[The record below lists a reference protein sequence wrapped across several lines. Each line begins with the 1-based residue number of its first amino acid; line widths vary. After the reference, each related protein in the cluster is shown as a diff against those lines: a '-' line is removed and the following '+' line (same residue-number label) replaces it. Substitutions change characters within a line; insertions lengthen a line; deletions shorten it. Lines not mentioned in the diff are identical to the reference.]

1 MLKKI
6 EKKLKQQMTAPAPLQ
21 QYQFHIDG
29 VSADMISG
37 WALNKNAKSTP
48 VKIEVFAGA
57 TLLWQ
62 VVADMPREDL
72 AAAGFGD
79 SAFSLVPNPSVLTAD
94 IEHVDVYIDGH
105 KVNEQPYAL
114 ALSAPNVDDYTCY
127 IDVVDNDKVI
137 GWSRHVNQAEHR
149 VVVELKHNDSV
160 LAHGVA
166 DVFREDLQQASIG
179 DGHYGFSLSLN
190 KANFPAEVVSCN
202 VYLDGLLS
210 PLEPVELHA
219 SIQEIE
225 KAKFLAKFANE
236 LGDFQQLVAA
246 EATRIAAQ
254 IESATPENEQT
265 SMNTVVNVAVN
276 NIAELCARMNVL
288 EKVLTAHFVK

>member
-6 EKKLKQQMTAPAPLQ
+6 EKKIKQQMATPAPLQ
-21 QYQFHIDG
+21 QYQFHIDV

-37 WALNKNAKSTP
+37 WALNKNAKQTP
-48 VKIEVFAGA
+48 VKIEVFSGS

-62 VVADMPREDL
+62 TVADIAREDL

-79 SAFSLVPNPSVLTAD
+79 SAFALVPNASVLTANID
-94 IEHVDVYIDGH
+94 HVDVYIDGH
-105 KVNEQPYAL
+105 KVNEQAYPL
-114 ALSAPNVDDYTCY
+114 ALNAPSVDDYTCY
-127 IDVVDNDKVI
+127 VDAVDNDKVI
-137 GWSRHVNQAEHR
+137 GWCRHVNQADRR
-149 VVVELKHNDSV
+149 VVVELKHNDDV

-166 DVFREDLQQASIG
+166 DVFREDLQQANIG

-210 PLEPVELHA
+210 QTEPVELKI
-219 SIQEIE
+219 STQEIE

-236 LGDFQQLVAA
+236 LGDFQQLVAV
-246 EATRIAAQ
+246 EATRIAEQ
-254 IESATPENEQT
+254 IESATPTNEQT
-265 SMNTVVNVAVN
+265 SMNTVVNVVVH
-276 NIAELCARMNVL
+276 NIAELSARMNVL
-288 EKVLTAHFVK
+288 EKVLTAHFGK